1 MNYHFPD
8 VRKQNRFHFIFLL
21 LLKLLSLVLLKS
33 KVQHIPS
40 GEKSLIFGRVS
51 DPCYEAEWR
60 QKKYHWR
67 YTTKWSSVL
76 SHTTLRGTGDR
87 YRFVTAVGTRTLTTC
102 VDSYKCG
109 RDNLGWLTL
118 DSQRQL
124 TCYFSQQNPFIIQV
138 VRILKL
144 IRKKLFTW
152 SKVKHSKL
160 IYK

>member
-1 MNYHFPD
+1 MSLRQIARLSNQRFACLCCTLEDLNWLSQRLNLLIAFYSNSLHLISSRLHETMNYHFPD
-8 VRKQNRFHFIFLL
+8 VSKQNRFHFIFLL

-76 SHTTLRGTGDR
+76 SHTTLRGMVP
-87 YRFVTAVGTRTLTTC
+87 F
-102 VDSYKCG
+102 
-109 RDNLGWLTL
+109 RDCCRN
-118 DSQRQL
+118 
-124 TCYFSQQNPFIIQV
+124 
-138 VRILKL
+138 
-144 IRKKLFTW
+144 
-152 SKVKHSKL
+152 
-160 IYK
+160 